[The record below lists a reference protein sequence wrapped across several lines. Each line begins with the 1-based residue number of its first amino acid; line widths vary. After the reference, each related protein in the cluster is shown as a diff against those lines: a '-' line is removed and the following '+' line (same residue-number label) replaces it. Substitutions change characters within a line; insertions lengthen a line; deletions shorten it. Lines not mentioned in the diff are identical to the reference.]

1 MPHKKFF
8 NLPPPSPSSQTG
20 FTLMEILVAT
30 TIFATVLTI
39 MLVLFNYTLKIN
51 RRVEQLRQLSQ
62 GTRNF
67 EEYLVR
73 EIRNGRIDYGSANS
87 NCAAVSY
94 ASASNSSLALINRAG
109 ERECFYKSGS
119 DLLIG
124 KQGITDKL
132 NPQNVTLG
140 SVKFYVRPTSDPAA
154 NGPPFPGTQP
164 VVTILMQFK
173 IQLSGADPLATI
185 PYQTTISTDIYDVP
199 HK

>member
-1 MPHKKFF
+1 MKAKEKSKQ
-8 NLPPPSPSSQTG
+8 NDREQG

-73 EIRNGRIDYGSANS
+73 EIRNGRIDYGSVNS
-87 NCAAVSY
+87 NCAAVNY

-109 ERECFYKSGS
+109 EKECFYKSGN
-119 DLLIG
+119 DLVIG
-124 KQGITDKL
+124 KAGVTDKL

-140 SVKFYVRPTSDPAA
+140 SVKFLVRPTSDPAA

-164 VVTILMQFK
+164 VVTVLMQFR
-173 IQLSGADPLATI
+173 IQLSGADPLVTI
-185 PYQTTISTDIYDVP
+185 PYETTISTDVYDIP